1 MTSKDGRFSVIWK
14 NINYSA
20 DTLIGYLEMSFKFGT
35 AINCIDGR
43 TQEPVID
50 FMKQKY
56 GIDGVDMVTFPGAD
70 GVVSSSGNL
79 DAIALIQNAVLIS
92 IEKHGSRIISVVGH
106 FDCAGN
112 PGNREH
118 HYAHIANAIQQVS
131 SWNYDAQVVG
141 LYVNNKRQI
150 EEVN

>member
-1 MTSKDGRFSVIWK
+1 M
-14 NINYSA
+14 N
-20 DTLIGYLEMSFKFGT
+20 FKFGT

-56 GIDGVDMVTFPGAD
+56 GIDGVDMVTFPGVD
-70 GVVSSSGNL
+70 GVISSLGNFNT
-79 DAIALIQNAVLIS
+79 IALIRNAVSIS
-92 IEKHGSRIISVVGH
+92 IEKHGSRIIAVVGH

-118 HYAHIANAIQQVS
+118 HYAHIRKAVQQVS
-131 SWNYDAQVVG
+131 SWNFDAKIVG
-141 LYVNNKRQI
+141 FYVNDKWQI

>member
-1 MTSKDGRFSVIWK
+1 MMD
-14 NINYSA
+14 
-20 DTLIGYLEMSFKFGT
+20 FKFGT

-56 GIDGVDMVTFPGAD
+56 DIDGVDMVTFPGVD
-70 GVVSSSGNL
+70 GVISNRENS
-79 DAIALIQNAVLIS
+79 DEIAFIRNAVSIS
-92 IEKHGSRIISVVGH
+92 IEKHRSRIIAVVGH

-118 HYAHIANAIQQVS
+118 HYAHIQRTVHEVS
-131 SWNYDAQVVG
+131 SWSFRAQVVG
-141 LYVNNKRQI
+141 FYVNDKKQI
-150 EEVN
+150 EEVK

>member
-1 MTSKDGRFSVIWK
+1 M
-14 NINYSA
+14 N
-20 DTLIGYLEMSFKFGT
+20 FKFGT

-56 GIDGVDMVTFPGAD
+56 GIDGVDMVTFPGVD
-70 GVVSSSGNL
+70 GVVSSLGNFNT
-79 DAIALIQNAVLIS
+79 IALIRNAVSIS
-92 IEKHGSRIISVVGH
+92 IEKHGSRIIAVVGH

-118 HYAHIANAIQQVS
+118 HYAHIGKAVQQVS
-131 SWNYDAQVVG
+131 SWNFDVEIIG
-141 LYVNNKRQI
+141 LYVNDKWQI

>member
-1 MTSKDGRFSVIWK
+1 MNQFR
-14 NINYSA
+14 
-20 DTLIGYLEMSFKFGT
+20 FGT

-56 GIDGVDMVTFPGAD
+56 NIDGVDMVTFPGVD
-70 GVVSSSGNL
+70 GVISNRENS
-79 DAIALIQNAVLIS
+79 DEITFIRNAVSIS
-92 IEKHGSRIISVVGH
+92 IEKHRSRIIAVVGH

-118 HYAHIANAIQQVS
+118 HYADIQKAVNEVS
-131 SWNYDAQVVG
+131 SWSFHAQVVG
-141 LYVNNKRQI
+141 LYVNDKKQI
-150 EEVN
+150 EEVK

>member
-1 MTSKDGRFSVIWK
+1 MMDFR
-14 NINYSA
+14 
-20 DTLIGYLEMSFKFGT
+20 FGT

-56 GIDGVDMVTFPGAD
+56 NIDGVDMVTFPGVD
-70 GVVSSSGNL
+70 GVISNGENS
-79 DAIALIQNAVLIS
+79 DEIALIRNAVSIS
-92 IEKHGSRIISVVGH
+92 IEKHRSRIIAVVGH

-118 HYAHIANAIQQVS
+118 HYADIQKAVNEVS
-131 SWNYDAQVVG
+131 SWSFHAQVVG
-141 LYVNNKRQI
+141 LYVNDKKQI
-150 EEVN
+150 EEVK

>member
-1 MTSKDGRFSVIWK
+1 M
-14 NINYSA
+14 N
-20 DTLIGYLEMSFKFGT
+20 FKFGT

-56 GIDGVDMVTFPGAD
+56 GIDGVDMVTFPGVD
-70 GVVSSSGNL
+70 GVVSSLGNFNT
-79 DAIALIQNAVLIS
+79 ISLIRNAVAIS
-92 IEKHGSRIISVVGH
+92 VEKHGSRIIAVVGH

-118 HYAHIANAIQQVS
+118 HYAHIGKAVRQVS
-131 SWNYDAQVVG
+131 SWNFDGKIVG
-141 LYVNNKRQI
+141 LYVNDDRQI

>member
-1 MTSKDGRFSVIWK
+1 MMDFR
-14 NINYSA
+14 
-20 DTLIGYLEMSFKFGT
+20 FGT

-56 GIDGVDMVTFPGAD
+56 NIDGVDMVTFPGVD
-70 GVVSSSGNL
+70 GVISNGENS
-79 DAIALIQNAVLIS
+79 DEIALIRNAVSIS
-92 IEKHGSRIISVVGH
+92 IEKHRSRIIAVVGH

-118 HYAHIANAIQQVS
+118 HYADIQKAMNEVS
-131 SWNYDAQVVG
+131 SWSFDAQVVG
-141 LYVNNKRQI
+141 LYVNDIKQI
-150 EEVN
+150 EEVK

>member
-1 MTSKDGRFSVIWK
+1 M
-14 NINYSA
+14 N
-20 DTLIGYLEMSFKFGT
+20 FKFGT

-56 GIDGVDMVTFPGAD
+56 GIDGVDMVTFPGVD
-70 GVVSSSGNL
+70 GVASSLGNFNT
-79 DAIALIQNAVLIS
+79 IALIRNAVSIS
-92 IEKHGSRIISVVGH
+92 IEKHGSRIIAVVGH

-118 HYAHIANAIQQVS
+118 HYAHIGKAVQQVS
-131 SWNYDAQVVG
+131 SCNFDAEIVG
-141 LYVNNKRQI
+141 LYVNDKWQI

>member
-1 MTSKDGRFSVIWK
+1 
-14 NINYSA
+14 
-20 DTLIGYLEMSFKFGT
+20 MSFKFGT

-56 GIDGVDMVTFPGAD
+56 GVDGVDMVTFPGVD
-70 GVVSSSGNL
+70 GIISSSGSSGDA
-79 DAIALIQNAVLIS
+79 DAIASIRNAVSIS
-92 IEKHGSRIISVVGH
+92 IEKHGSQVIAVVGH

-118 HYAHIANAIQQVS
+118 HYTHVGKAIQQVS
-131 SWNYDAQVVG
+131 SWNFDAEIVG
-141 LYVNNKRQI
+141 LYVNDKRQI